1 MEERKAYIQL
11 HIAVLLFG
19 FTAILG
25 EVIQLSGMVLVW
37 WRMLLTCLSLLLLPQ
52 IFVQIQQTPN
62 RLLRQM
68 LLAGG
73 LVALHWV
80 CFYASIKA
88 SNVSIT
94 LCCMGTTSLFTSFT
108 EPWLLRQRVKWHE
121 VLLGLLVVPGMYLIF
136 RFARPEHYQGIL
148 LGLMAAL
155 LAAIFPAI
163 NKKLIDQKCHPYSMT
178 LIELGSGWLLLCVLM
193 PLYWQLNVPNS
204 PFWPSSSDWLYLL
217 ILALLCTSLAYVL
230 SLQALK
236 YLSAFTS
243 TLAINLEPIYGI
255 VLAILLLN
263 EDKELN
269 AGIYAGMFIIL
280 LSVFSHPFV
289 NRWRK
294 RRALRQSKASS

>member
-25 EVIQLSGMVLVW
+25 ELIQLSGMVLVW
-37 WRMLLTCLSLLLLPQ
+37 WRMLLTWISLLFLPRIFEQIRLLPRP
-52 IFVQIQQTPN
+52 F
-62 RLLRQM
+62 LRQM

-80 CFYASIKA
+80 CFYGSIKA

-108 EPWLLRQRVKWHE
+108 EPWLLKQRIKWHE
-121 VLLGLLVVPGMYLIF
+121 VLLGSLVIPGMYLIF
-136 RFARPEHYQGIL
+136 RFARPEHYEGIV
-148 LGLMAAL
+148 LGLLAAL
-155 LAAIFPAI
+155 LAAIFPSI

-178 LIELGSGWLLLCVLM
+178 LIELGSGWLLLCALM
-193 PLYWQLNVPNS
+193 PLYWQLES
-204 PFWPSSSDWLYLL
+204 AKGQFWPSSSDWAYLL
-217 ILALLCTSLAYVL
+217 VLALLCTSLAYIL
-230 SLQALK
+230 SLRALEH
-236 YLSAFTS
+236 LSAFAS

-255 VLAILLLN
+255 ALAIVLLN

-269 AGIYAGMFIIL
+269 AGIYAGMAIIL

-289 NRWRK
+289 NRWR
-294 RRALRQSKASS
+294 RRQAQRKA

>member
-37 WRMLLTCLSLLLLPQ
+37 WRMLLTCLSLLLLPRIFQQ
-52 IFVQIQQTPN
+52 IRQLPGRF
-62 RLLRQM
+62 LRRM

-80 CFYASIKA
+80 CFYGSIKA

-108 EPWLLRQRVKWHE
+108 EPWLLKQRIKWHE
-121 VLLGLLVVPGMYLIF
+121 VLLGSLVVPGMYLIF
-136 RFARPEHYQGIL
+136 QFARPEHYYGMI
-148 LGLMAAL
+148 LGLLAAL

-163 NKKLIDQKCHPYSMT
+163 NKNLIDQKCHPFSMT
-178 LIELGSGWLLLCVLM
+178 LIELGSGWLLLCILM
-193 PLYWQLNVPNS
+193 PIYWQFEVVDKQ
-204 PFWPSSSDWLYLL
+204 FWPSQQDWLYL
-217 ILALLCTSLAYVL
+217 IVLALLCTSLAYIL

-236 YLSAFTS
+236 HLSAFAS

-263 EDKELN
+263 ENEELN
-269 AGIYAGMFIIL
+269 TGIYAGMAIIL

-294 RRALRQSKASS
+294 RRALKQSKAVN